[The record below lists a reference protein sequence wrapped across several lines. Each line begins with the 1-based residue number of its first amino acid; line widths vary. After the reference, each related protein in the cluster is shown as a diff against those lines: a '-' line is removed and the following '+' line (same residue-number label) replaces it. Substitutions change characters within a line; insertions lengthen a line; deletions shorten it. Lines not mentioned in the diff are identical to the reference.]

1 MKKVMI
7 NIQSYDDRNNMVIAL
22 ANAGYNVTINIEED
36 IMFNLKTY
44 WVVFEVPENNIKK
57 IGE

>member
-7 NIQSYDDRNNMVIAL
+7 NIQSYDDRNNMIISL
-22 ANAGYNVTINIEED
+22 ANAGYNVTTNIETDEL
-36 IMFNLKTY
+36 FHKTY
-44 WVVFEVPENNIKK
+44 WVVFEVPENNINK